1 MRDRGNFIALQQFD
15 KAQQCDEKINGLF
28 SDFESLTRPTAAF
41 ITFEEEDIK
50 NLAVNLKTN
59 IKLVGLEMKFRAAS
73 EPTDIIWEN
82 RIYSAWDYF
91 FRNLIAWFIIALLLA
106 CSFAFIFKVA
116 RTSSAISREFPK
128 VDCDAI
134 EETYGN

>member
-1 MRDRGNFIALQQFD
+1 M
-15 KAQQCDEKINGLF
+15 
-28 SDFESLTRPTAAF
+28 
-41 ITFEEEDIK
+41 
-50 NLAVNLKTN
+50 AVNLKTD